1 MTFAPPFTKLPG
13 MYHGQ
18 LKWQPIVTLLSL
30 AMIWGANM
38 AMIKIGVRELAP
50 LFMAGT
56 RALIAGGCLY
66 IWMRLKG
73 IEAFPSRV
81 ILFHGIVVG
90 LLFGGEFGLIYAS
103 LKHNL
108 ASRVYILVYTTPFF
122 VALEAH
128 FFLSGDR
135 ITPHKLLGLLFAFGG
150 IVALFVKDFQTVSF
164 SILPGDLM
172 ALAAAFLWATTTV
185 YLKKY
190 LAHQTRPIQSLFYQV
205 FFSAPFLLI
214 LSFLFEDPIITGFS
228 LMTGFSLFYQSIIIT
243 FLSFLVWFEL
253 VHKYPVSLLHAF
265 SFFTPL
271 FGVMLSGMLILGETI
286 TPNVIVALILICL
299 GMLLVNYHP
308 ARTEA
313 KERRV

>member
-1 MTFAPPFTKLPG
+1 

-38 AMIKIGVRELAP
+38 AMIKIGVRDLAP
-50 LFMAGT
+50 FFMAGT
-56 RALIAGGCLY
+56 RALIAGVCLY

-73 IEAFPSRV
+73 IEAFPSRAIV
-81 ILFHGIVVG
+81 FHGIVVG

-103 LKHNL
+103 LKQNL
-108 ASRVYILVYTTPFF
+108 ASRVYVLVYTTPFF

-135 ITPHKLLGLLFAFGG
+135 FTPYKLIGLMLAFGG
-150 IVALFVKDFQTVSF
+150 IVALFIKDFQTVSF

-172 ALAAAFLWATTTV
+172 ALTAGFLWATTTV

-190 LAHQTRPIQSLFYQV
+190 LAHQTQPIQSLFYQV

-214 LSFLFEDPIITGFS
+214 LSLLFEDPIITGFS

-253 VHKYPVSLLHAF
+253 IHRYPVSLLHAF

-271 FGVMLSGMLILGETI
+271 FGVMLSGVLILGEAV
-286 TPNVIVALILICL
+286 TPNVVVALVLISL

-308 ARTEA
+308 ALKRIE
-313 KERRV
+313 ERSV

>member
-1 MTFAPPFTKLPG
+1 
-13 MYHGQ
+13 MYRGQ
-18 LKWQPIVTLLSL
+18 LKWQPIVTLLLL

-66 IWMRLKG
+66 IWMRIKG
-73 IEAFPSRV
+73 IEAFPSRA
-81 ILFHGIVVG
+81 ILFHGIMVG
-90 LLFGGEFGLIYAS
+90 LLFGGEFGLIYAA
-103 LKHNL
+103 LKQNM

-122 VALEAH
+122 VALQAH
-128 FFLSGDR
+128 FFLPGDR
-135 ITPHKLLGLLFAFGG
+135 ITPYKLLGLLFAFGG

-172 ALAAAFLWATTTV
+172 ALTAAFLWATTTV
-185 YLKKY
+185 YLKKF
-190 LAHQTRPIQSLFYQV
+190 LVHQTRPVQSQFYQV

-271 FGVMLSGMLILGETI
+271 FGVVISGMLILGETI
-286 TPNVIVALILICL
+286 TLNVVVALVLISL
-299 GMLLVNYHP
+299 GMVLVNYHP
-308 ARTEA
+308 ASSDTQ
-313 KERRV
+313 KN